1 MKPIGSVFFAPGF
14 QQRELQQQPSEF
26 SPFYQPQL
34 VRGTV
39 LYILLEREL
48 EDRLVGILFAGGVAE
63 ED

>member
-1 MKPIGSVFFAPGF
+1 MKLIESVFFTPGF
-14 QQRELQQQPSEF
+14 QQRELQQQSSKF
-26 SPFYQPQL
+26 SPFHQPQL

-48 EDRLVGILFAGGVAE
+48 EERLVGILFAGGVAE